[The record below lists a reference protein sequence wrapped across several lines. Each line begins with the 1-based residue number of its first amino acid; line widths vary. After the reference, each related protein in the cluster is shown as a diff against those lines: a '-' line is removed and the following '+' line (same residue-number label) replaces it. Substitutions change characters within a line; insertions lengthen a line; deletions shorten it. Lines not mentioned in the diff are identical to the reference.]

1 MCGERIKLID
11 KNNNYADCPLFN
23 EEETWDHVTL
33 RVKNKKTLDD
43 WIASV
48 KLKFKEIAKKRK
60 ATEYEKKIAEKIEN
74 DVKKCFN

>member
-1 MCGERIKLID
+1 M
-11 KNNNYADCPLFN
+11 
-23 EEETWDHVTL
+23 TL

-43 WIASV
+43 WIASL